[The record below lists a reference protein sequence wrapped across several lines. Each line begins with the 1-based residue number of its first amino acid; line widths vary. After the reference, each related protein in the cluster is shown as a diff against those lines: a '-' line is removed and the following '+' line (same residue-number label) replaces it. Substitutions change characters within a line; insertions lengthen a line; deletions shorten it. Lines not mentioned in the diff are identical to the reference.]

1 MFDFL
6 KKDKF
11 VFGLALGVLV
21 PIPIS
26 IILIGI
32 LTTIQFTMHYLQD
45 ISGIQMVLVSMA
57 FNLLLMRYYL
67 VKLKYE
73 NTGKGL
79 LLITLLLIV
88 VILAFF
94 SRTQTV

>member
-26 IILIGI
+26 LILIGI
-32 LTTIQFTMHYLQD
+32 LTTVQYTLHYLQD
-45 ISGIQMVLVSMA
+45 ITGMQMILVSMA
-57 FNLLLMRYYL
+57 FNLLLMRYFL
-67 VKLKYE
+67 VKLKFE

-79 LLITLLLIV
+79 LLVTLLLIV

-94 SRTQTV
+94 SRT